1 MFIHNSAVRNKLR
14 KLLKAEDVQ
23 NKDRM
28 AVEPIIRLSNP
39 EVLDTLKEVNKV
51 VHQLIPEKYCFSEN
65 NQAGMFPH
73 PIAIT
78 CSQQGKF
85 FFLNLNPLKVLCV
98 LCKRVV
104 R

>member
-1 MFIHNSAVRNKLR
+1 MRKKLR

-39 EVLDTLKEVNKV
+39 EVLDTLKAVNKV
-51 VHQLIPEKYCFSEN
+51 VHQLIPEKYRFSEN
-65 NQAGMFPH
+65 NQAVVFPH

-78 CSQQGKF
+78 CSQQEKN
-85 FFLNLNPLKVLCV
+85 FFLDLNPLCV
-98 LCKRVV
+98 LWKPICTTQIV
-104 R
+104 